1 LSKPLDHESFELLD
15 QRDEEQIL
23 AEIKGQII
31 TEMFYEL
38 TVGGKK
44 VTGISL
50 VGIKEISRK
59 YGGISMG
66 HPKVDDLGDCY
77 AANILATDKRNDV
90 TFGGTALQPKQ
101 MTVHDLDKNGSWLKD
116 ADGAYVTHL
125 VPDSFAYTK
134 AVSKARRNAIR
145 ALLPERYLI
154 EMYQYFKNQKT
165 GSKASAPKPDYR
177 EAEAQPSVPVR
188 PDGNEVLG
196 YLESCGYKAEQ
207 FQVWEDENEQK
218 VIIKPI
224 KYMGTDKWRNEMNEL
239 GAIYVKANKTYE
251 VNM

>member
-1 LSKPLDHESFELLD
+1 MSKPVDHESFELLD

-44 VTGISL
+44 VTGISW
-50 VGIKEISRK
+50 VGTKEISRK

-66 HPKVDDLGDCY
+66 LPQVTDLGEFY
-77 AANILATDKRNDV
+77 AASVQATDKRNDV
-90 TFGGTALQPKQ
+90 TLVGTALQPKQ
-101 MTVHDLDKNGSWLKD
+101 MTVHDLDRSGSWLKD
-116 ADGAYVTHL
+116 ADGNYVTHL
-125 VPDSFAYTK
+125 VDDGFAYTK
-134 AVSKARRNAIR
+134 ATSKAQRNAIR
-145 ALLPERYLI
+145 ALIPEKYLI
-154 EMYQYFKNQKT
+154 EMYQYFKDGGK
-165 GSKASAPKPDYR
+165 KKEPEPEYR
-177 EAEAQPSVPVR
+177 ESAVVPVR

-196 YLESCGYKAEQ
+196 YLEGCGYKAEQ